1 MNLASN
7 SAKYKTAGEGHLFLH
22 LEKGN
27 NEAVLTVTDDGPGVP
42 EMSLRHLFEAF
53 YRTDK
58 ARSRTE
64 DGSGLG
70 MDIVQNAAHLM
81 SGTVTAENVIPHGLC
96 VEIKIPLAGES
107 KT

>member
-70 MDIVQNAAHLM
+70 MTIVQKSRTPHERHGNCRKRHTPWLM
-81 SGTVTAENVIPHGLC
+81 RRNKNTARGR
-96 VEIKIPLAGES
+96 K
-107 KT
+107 